1 MFCENPK
8 GKFPCN
14 KCRACKLRKANEKMI
29 ISIFAAHEYKKK
41 GQFVTLTYDDE
52 HLTYG
57 LYYPDFAAFMKK
69 LRRYDG
75 TPDVKMFVAGEYG
88 ERSGREHW
96 HVLFY
101 NHRYPLELLQKAWKN
116 GFVSDGTLL
125 PGAIK
130 YVSGYVNKKGYDP
143 GSGKRPPFG
152 RSSCHLPDGL
162 TPDEILSMS
171 KTGKIEYNGRKFS
184 VPRNWRRR
192 YQQIWKHFEE
202 ERSFY
207 NFEQPHQDL
216 TPAQV
221 RAIMDNR
228 DMNIAR
234 RRKKRI

>member
-1 MFCENPK
+1 MFCEHPK
-8 GKFPCN
+8 GKFPCG
-14 KCRACKLRKANEKMI
+14 KCRACKLRKVNEKMI

-52 HLTYG
+52 HLTFG
-57 LYYPDFAAFMKK
+57 LYYPDFVNFMKK
-69 LRRYDG
+69 LRRLDG

-88 ERSGREHW
+88 EQSGREHW

-101 NHRYPLELLQKAWKN
+101 NYRYPLELLQRSWKN
-116 GFVSDGTLL
+116 GFVSDGTLS
-125 PGAIK
+125 PQSMK

-152 RSSCHLPDGL
+152 RSSCNLPDGL
-162 TPDEILSMS
+162 TPEEILSMA
-171 KTGKIEYNGRKFS
+171 KTGKIQYNGRKFS

-192 YQQIWKHFEE
+192 YQQIWKRFEE
-202 ERSFY
+202 ERSWY
-207 NFEQPHQDL
+207 NFDQPHQDL
-216 TPAQV
+216 TPDAV
-221 RAIMDNR
+221 RAMMDIR